1 MIDSM
6 FLGIFAGVLS
16 CLTALLINY
25 KLTLG
30 QDVDIVDTEDDSS
43 NALAKTSMYLLATL
57 LICLGAAFDATIGG
71 LAISVYTLFGLFA
84 FVVADECVNNPL
96 FGRLATQA
104 D

>member
-25 KLTLG
+25 KLALG
-30 QDVDIVDTEDDSS
+30 EDVDTASS

-84 FVVADECVNNPL
+84 FVVADECVNSPL
-96 FGRLATQA
+96 FGRLATETE
-104 D
+104 